1 MQPLDILWVG
11 LGGGLGSLFRW
22 WVGKL
27 AGESYQGK
35 FPLGTFLINV
45 TGAFAIG
52 FLSVLFS
59 VEWYERFGDILK
71 AGILTGFLGGYTTFS
86 SMQLDAVKLAREQY
100 QSLAIVYLFGSVIA
114 GLAAAA
120 FGALLARWI
129 G

>member
-22 WVGKL
+22 WVGKM
-27 AGESYQGK
+27 AGESYNGK
-35 FPLGTFLINV
+35 FPLGTFLINI

-59 VEWYERFGDILK
+59 VEWYERFGDVLK

-86 SMQLDAVKLAREQY
+86 SMQLDAVKLARDHY
-100 QSLAIVYLFGSVIA
+100 QGLAIFYLVGSVLV

-120 FGALLARWI
+120 FGALLASWI

>member
-22 WVGKL
+22 FVGKL
-27 AGESYQGK
+27 TGESYDGR
-35 FPLGTFLINV
+35 FPLGTFLINIS
-45 TGAFAIG
+45 GAFAIG

-86 SMQLDAVKLAREQY
+86 SMQLDAVRLARDHY
-100 QSLAIVYLFGSVIA
+100 RGLAIVYLVGSVLL
-114 GLAAAA
+114 GLGAAA
-120 FGALLARWI
+120 FGALLASWI